1 MARGLHRTYLRRA
14 EWLESPRGQLDFA
27 RMTRQGGAVTAA
39 LPCIDHPRL
48 SDNLLNRVL
57 LTGLH
62 LGVALTDDLVLRSRL
77 RRLAQQLALDT
88 TSAPLNLA
96 TLAQARQGCDRRM
109 AVYQPALNLIE
120 MLLQG
125 QGVLV
130 ADEQASVTLPGFLFD
145 MNRFFQALL
154 SRFLQE
160 NLQPYLV
167 RDEYRLTDM
176 MLYRP
181 GYNPRQRR
189 APSPRPDFVVLQKG
203 KIVAI
208 LDAKYRDLWERPL
221 PRDMLY
227 QLAIY
232 ALSQG
237 PGAEAVILYPTT
249 AVAAQEARIALRDP
263 VYGDNRAQIVLRPVY
278 LPRLE
283 ALVGASNG
291 YRAAQAR
298 AAFAHF
304 LVFGA

>member
-1 MARGLHRTYLRRA
+1 M
-14 EWLESPRGQLDFA
+14 
-27 RMTRQGGAVTAA
+27 
-39 LPCIDHPRL
+39 
-48 SDNLLNRVL
+48 LNRVL
-57 LTGLH
+57 LAGLH
-62 LGVALTDDLVLRSRL
+62 LGVGLTDDLLLRSRL

-88 TSAPLNLA
+88 TPIPLNMV
-96 TLAQARQGCDRRM
+96 TLAQARQACDRRT

-125 QGVLV
+125 QGVLI
-130 ADEQASVTLPGFLFD
+130 ANDQTSVTLPGFLFD

-160 NLQPYLV
+160 NLQFYLV

-176 MLYRP
+176 MVYRP
-181 GYNPRQRR
+181 DYNPRQRC
-189 APSPRPDFVVLQKG
+189 APAPRPDFVVLQQG

-249 AVAAQEARIALRDP
+249 AAAQEARIALRDP
-263 VYGDNRAQIVLRPVY
+263 VYGDGRAQVVLRPVY
-278 LPRLE
+278 LPWLE
-283 ALVGASNG
+283 ALVGATNG

-304 LVFGA
+304 LVFGR